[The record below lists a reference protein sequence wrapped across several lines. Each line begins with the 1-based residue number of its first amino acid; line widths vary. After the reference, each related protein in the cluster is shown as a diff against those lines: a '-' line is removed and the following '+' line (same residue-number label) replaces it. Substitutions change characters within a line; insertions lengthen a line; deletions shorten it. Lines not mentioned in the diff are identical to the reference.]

1 MKRVLF
7 DSDVLLDILAQRQPF
22 VIASA
27 KALNTVT
34 QKQVQG
40 YISGH
45 AVTNI
50 FYILRRQVGNE
61 TAKQLISNLLQH
73 LQIASVTD
81 EVIRAA
87 LQSPITDFEDAVTS
101 EAAKAMGL
109 EIIVSRNTSD
119 FVNSSVPTMLPEDFL
134 AALSTQEN

>member
-1 MKRVLF
+1 M
-7 DSDVLLDILAQRQPF
+7 
-22 VIASA
+22 
-27 KALNTVT
+27 
-34 QKQVQG
+34 
-40 YISGH
+40 
-45 AVTNI
+45 
-50 FYILRRQVGNE
+50 
-61 TAKQLISNLLQH
+61 KQLISNLLQH

-101 EAAKAMGL
+101 EAAKAIGL

-134 AALSTQEN
+134 AALSTQ